1 MRDLVNQARDQA
13 RKKPCN
19 LGWKIRIKILYPSR
33 ISPLLPESLHS
44 LQFFRKIVRIKR
56 LPVRTAILVS
66 YVPRGRAL
74 GFKAVVGGKREQY
87 FSLFL
92 PNHPRPLSGFDT
104 HARWLPITQSARSR
118 RSYGKIGDCEQ
129 SITSSAF
136 RTH

>member
-19 LGWKIRIKILYPSR
+19 LGWKIPGSHLYFLRVFTVS
-33 ISPLLPESLHS
+33 S
-44 LQFFRKIVRIKR
+44 FFRKIVRIKR

-74 GFKAVVGGKREQY
+74 GFKAVGGGKREQY

-118 RSYGKIGDCEQ
+118 RSCGKIGDCEQ